1 MSNEDPHSSRSGG
14 DPSARQLLA
23 GALIALLITGAALF
37 VALRNGDLEAT
48 SRSPSTLH
56 LTTTAPSAS
65 TTPDSRTAVIARLQE
80 ILEVR
85 EQAFRERDEDLF
97 DDVYTSD
104 CSCLRAGRS
113 AIAALKKE
121 RIRWQGRST
130 SIEVQSARSINTK
143 LWEVV
148 ALFISDSFRIET
160 EEGTLVRQAPA
171 ERIRYRFLLVRSSDG
186 DSWRLGS
193 ASPVEG

>member
-1 MSNEDPHSSRSGG
+1 MTNENPHSSRSDGG
-14 DPSARQLLA
+14 PIARRLLA
-23 GALIALLITGAALF
+23 GALIALVIIGITLF
-37 VALRNGDLEAT
+37 VAFREGELEPT
-48 SRSPSTLH
+48 SPSPSTLH
-56 LTTTAPSAS
+56 LTTTVPSV
-65 TTPDSRTAVIARLQE
+65 TTAPDSRPAVVARLQE

-85 EQAFRERDEDLF
+85 EQAFRERNEGLF

-121 RIRWQGRST
+121 GVRWQGRST
-130 SIEVQSARSINTK
+130 SIAVQSAKSINNR

-160 EEGTLVRQAPA
+160 EEGALVRQAPA

>member
-1 MSNEDPHSSRSGG
+1 MTNEDPYSSRSDGG
-14 DPSARQLLA
+14 PLARRLLA
-23 GALIALLITGAALF
+23 GALIAFVIIGVTFF
-37 VALRNGDLEAT
+37 VAFREGEPEPT
-48 SRSPSTLH
+48 SPPPRTLN
-56 LTTTAPSAS
+56 LTTTAPSVTA
-65 TTPDSRTAVIARLQE
+65 TPDSRTAVVARLQE

-85 EQAFRERDEDLF
+85 EQAFRERNEGLF

-121 RIRWQGRST
+121 GVRGQGRST
-130 SIEVQSARSINTK
+130 SIEVLSAKSINSR

-160 EEGTLVRQAPA
+160 EEGALVRQAPA
-171 ERIRYRFLLVRSSDG
+171 ERIRYHFLLVRSSDG

>member
-1 MSNEDPHSSRSGG
+1 MTNEDPYSSRSEGG
-14 DPSARQLLA
+14 PLARRVLA
-23 GALIALLITGAALF
+23 GTLIAVVILGVTLF
-37 VALRNGDLEAT
+37 VALRDGDPEPA
-48 SRSPSTLH
+48 SPSPSTLH
-56 LTTTAPSAS
+56 LTTTAPSVT
-65 TTPDSRTAVIARLQE
+65 TTPDSRTVVVARLQE

-85 EQAFRERDEDLF
+85 EQAFRERNEDLF

-121 RIRWQGRST
+121 RVRWQGRST
-130 SIEVQSARSINTK
+130 SIEVQSARSINSK

-148 ALFISDSFRIET
+148 ALFVSGSFRIET
-160 EEGTLVRQAPA
+160 EEGALVRQAPA

>member
-1 MSNEDPHSSRSGG
+1 MTNEDPHSSRSDGG
-14 DPSARQLLA
+14 PSARQLLA
-23 GALIALLITGAALF
+23 GALIALLITGVALF
-37 VALRNGDLEAT
+37 VALRNGGLEAT

-65 TTPDSRTAVIARLQE
+65 TIPDSRTAVIARLQE

-121 RIRWQGRST
+121 RVRWQGRST
-130 SIEVQSARSINTK
+130 SIEVQSAKSINTK

-171 ERIRYRFLLVRSSDG
+171 ERIRYRFLLVRSSDE
-186 DSWRLGS
+186 DPWRLGS

>member
-1 MSNEDPHSSRSGG
+1 MTNADPHSSRSDRG
-14 DPSARQLLA
+14 PLARRLLA
-23 GALIALLITGAALF
+23 GALTALVIIGVTFF
-37 VALRNGDLEAT
+37 VAFRDGDLEPTAP
-48 SRSPSTLH
+48 SPSTL
-56 LTTTAPSAS
+56 LTTTAPSVT
-65 TTPDSRTAVIARLQE
+65 TTPDSRSAVVARLQE

-85 EQAFRERDEDLF
+85 ERAFRERNEDLF

-104 CSCLRAGRS
+104 CSCLRAGRT

-121 RIRWQGRST
+121 GVRWQGRST
-130 SIEVQSARSINTK
+130 SIEVQSAKSIDSK

-160 EEGTLVRQAPA
+160 EEGALVRQAPA

>member
-1 MSNEDPHSSRSGG
+1 MANDDPHSSRSDGG
-14 DPSARQLLA
+14 PLARRFLA
-23 GALIALLITGAALF
+23 GALIALVIIGVTLF
-37 VALRNGDLEAT
+37 VAFRDGDLEAN
-48 SRSPSTLH
+48 SLSPSTLH
-56 LTTTAPSAS
+56 STTTAPGV
-65 TTPDSRTAVIARLQE
+65 TTTSDSRTAVVARLQE

-121 RIRWQGRST
+121 RVRWQGRST
-130 SIEVQSARSINTK
+130 SIEVHSARSINDK

-171 ERIRYRFLLVRSSDG
+171 ERIRYRFLLVRSSDEG
-186 DSWRLGS
+186 SWRLGS

>member
-1 MSNEDPHSSRSGG
+1 MTREDHHSSQTDGG
-14 DPSARQLLA
+14 PLALRLFA
-23 GALIALLITGAALF
+23 GALIALVIIGITLF
-37 VALRNGDLEAT
+37 VALRKSDEAISPT
-48 SRSPSTLH
+48 SSPLYS
-56 LTTTAPSAS
+56 TTTAPSG
-65 TTPDSRTAVIARLQE
+65 TTTSDSKSVVIARLQE

-85 EQAFRERDEDLF
+85 EQAFKERDEDLF

-113 AIAALKKE
+113 AIAALKREKV
-121 RIRWQGRST
+121 RWQGRSI
-130 SIEVQSARSINTK
+130 SIEVQSTKSINNK

-171 ERIRYRFLLVRSSDG
+171 ERIRYRFLLVRSSDE

>member
-1 MSNEDPHSSRSGG
+1 MTNEDPHSSRTGR
-14 DPSARQLLA
+14 DPLARRLLA
-23 GALIALLITGAALF
+23 SAVIALVIIGITLFAAF
-37 VALRNGDLEAT
+37 RDGDLEAT
-48 SRSPSTLH
+48 SSSPSTLH
-56 LTTTAPSAS
+56 STTSAPSVTTTL
-65 TTPDSRTAVIARLQE
+65 DSRNAVVARLQE

-97 DDVYTSD
+97 EEVYTSD

-121 RIRWQGRST
+121 RVRWQSRSI
-130 SIEVQSARSINTK
+130 SIEVQSANSINNR

-171 ERIRYRFLLVRSSDG
+171 ERIRYRFLLVRSSDE
-186 DSWRLGS
+186 DPWRLGS

>member
-1 MSNEDPHSSRSGG
+1 MTNADPHSSRSDRG
-14 DPSARQLLA
+14 PLARRLLA
-23 GALIALLITGAALF
+23 GALTALVIIGVTFF
-37 VALRNGDLEAT
+37 VAFRDGDLEPT
-48 SRSPSTLH
+48 SPSPSTLY
-56 LTTTAPSAS
+56 LTTTAPSV
-65 TTPDSRTAVIARLQE
+65 TTIPDSRSAVVARLQE

-85 EQAFRERDEDLF
+85 ERAFRERNEDLF

-121 RIRWQGRST
+121 RVRWQGRST
-130 SIEVQSARSINTK
+130 SIEVQSAKSIDNK

-160 EEGTLVRQAPA
+160 EEGALVRQAPA

>member
-1 MSNEDPHSSRSGG
+1 MTNADPHSS
-14 DPSARQLLA
+14 PSDRGPLARHLLA
-23 GALIALLITGAALF
+23 GALTALVIIGVTFF
-37 VALRNGDLEAT
+37 VAFRAGDPEPT
-48 SRSPSTLH
+48 SPSTSTLF
-56 LTTTAPSAS
+56 LTTTAPSVT
-65 TTPDSRTAVIARLQE
+65 TTPDLRSAVVARLQE

-85 EQAFRERDEDLF
+85 ERAFRERNEDLF

-121 RIRWQGRST
+121 RVRWQGRST
-130 SIEVQSARSINTK
+130 SIEVQSAKSIDPK

-160 EEGTLVRQAPA
+160 EEGALVRQAPA